1 MKALRHA
8 LAAGIL
14 VAAFGCTRSGSADK
28 QTYDGAS
35 TRSYLLLVGQV
46 RSQMNSDNKE
56 RIPALIC
63 GVDAA
68 MLDNQAS
75 KLGVL
80 KQSLS
85 KFPTDNVDPDAVQFA
100 QNVEGIIDLYQAA
113 CKDSAELYREVTRQD
128 ESMPG
133 LKPRMPAIRTAMR
146 ATPLADTLGALAA
159 LVDTMEHAGKT
170 ANPGYMSSAGMVQRL
185 RDDHDKLLAAKESHH
200 LFTDKVKSDFAQR
213 YPGQDWNAKEIL
225 P

>member
-8 LAAGIL
+8 LAAGVL
-14 VAAFGCTRSGSADK
+14 VAAFGCTRSGSAEK
-28 QTYDGAS
+28 QAYDGAS

-63 GVDAA
+63 GVDTA

-75 KLGVL
+75 RLGVL

-85 KFPTDNVDPDAVQFA
+85 NFATAGVDPDAVQFA
-100 QNVEGIIDLYQAA
+100 QSVGGIIDLYQAA
-113 CKDSAELYREVTRQD
+113 CRDSAEMYREIAHQD
-128 ESMPG
+128 SSLPG
-133 LKPRMPAIRTAMR
+133 QKPRMPAIRAAMR
-146 ATPLADTLGALAA
+146 GAPQADTLGALSA
-159 LVDTMEHAGKT
+159 LADTMDRAGSSS
-170 ANPGYMSSAGMVQRL
+170 NPGYMSSAGLVQKL
-185 RDDHDKLLAAKESHH
+185 RDDHDRLVAAKDSHH
-200 LFTDKVKSDFAQR
+200 ALTGKVRADFTQR